1 LIHVRRRDYLWDRL
15 ATLGCYLVFFH
26 PAAWLVRR
34 HLRWDRELVC
44 DDGSVDRSDAC
55 RLEYAA
61 CLTTL
66 ASWRLS
72 GEGFAGPI
80 DFLSSPSLLATRVRA
95 MVSPP
100 KLQYPA
106 SKEAAYACVAA
117 VSIILAIRL
126 VPDATFT
133 LTSSATEVPSY
144 SAAVIAETPP
154 QPPPVSYAEPKR
166 VLQRQKLPVPKTKVQ
181 HVQSRSA
188 SSTPKIPGSIS
199 VVSGPSQPQ
208 TQPDPKRRSAP
219 WRFIPKFGGWA
230 VRSVKVG
237 FSKVGSHLAGSSR
250 QKG

>member
-1 LIHVRRRDYLWDRL
+1 
-15 ATLGCYLVFFH
+15 
-26 PAAWLVRR
+26 
-34 HLRWDRELVC
+34 
-44 DDGSVDRSDAC
+44 VDRSDAC

-66 ASWRLS
+66 ASWRLA

-80 DFLSSPSLLATRVRA
+80 DFLSSPPLLATRVRA

-117 VSIILAIRL
+117 VSIVLAMRL
-126 VPDATFT
+126 VPEATFT
-133 LTSSATEVPSY
+133 ATSSAMEVPSY
-144 SAAVIAETPP
+144 STAVISETPP

-181 HVQSRSA
+181 HVQARSA
-188 SSTPKIPGSIS
+188 SSTPKIPSSIS
-199 VVSGPSQPQ
+199 AVSGLSQPQ
-208 TQPDPKRRSAP
+208 TQPDPKRRSAL
-219 WRFIPKFGGWA
+219 WRFIPKFGGRA
-230 VRSVKVG
+230 IHSVKVG
-237 FSKVGSHLAGSSR
+237 FSKVGSHLVGSSR

>member
-1 LIHVRRRDYLWDRL
+1 LMHVRRRDYLWDRL

-72 GEGFAGPI
+72 GEGLAGPI

-100 KLQYPA
+100 KLQYSA
-106 SKEAAYACVAA
+106 SKEIAYTCVAA

-126 VPDATFT
+126 IPEATFT
-133 LTSSATEVPSY
+133 PTSSAIEVPSY
-144 SAAVIAETPP
+144 TAAVVSETPP
-154 QPPPVSYAEPKR
+154 QPQPVSYAEPKR
-166 VLQRQKLPVPKTKVQ
+166 VLQRRNLPVPEAKVQ
-181 HVQSRSA
+181 HIQSRSA
-188 SSTPKIPGSIS
+188 SSTPKIRGSIS
-199 VVSGPSQPQ
+199 AVSSPSQPQ
-208 TQPDPKRRSAP
+208 TQPNPKRRTGL
-219 WRFIPKFGGWA
+219 WRFIPKFGGLA
-230 VRSVKVG
+230 IRSVKVG
-237 FSKVGSHLAGSSR
+237 FSKVGSHLAGNMR
-250 QKG
+250 Q